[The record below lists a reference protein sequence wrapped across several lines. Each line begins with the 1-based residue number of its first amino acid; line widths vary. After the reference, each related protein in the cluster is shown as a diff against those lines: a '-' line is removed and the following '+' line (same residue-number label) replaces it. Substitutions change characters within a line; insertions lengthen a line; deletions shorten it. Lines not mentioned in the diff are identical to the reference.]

1 MKILA
6 TLLIGSLAITMN
18 GQVKKATEIH
28 TRPLS
33 LLQGVGTVGFELQTS
48 DKTSILFDGGY
59 GQSSLDAVVL
69 LQLGGLPLGLPLGP
83 GNTVT
88 TFMVGTRLYLS
99 SKGDEESISGSYITA
114 RHRSRFYS
122 SGSYVANTNMM
133 YGKKWLN
140 DRMSLAAEFGLGSQ
154 DMLAQPGEITI
165 WLILP
170 TWAVT
175 IGLRSK

>member
-6 TLLIGSLAITMN
+6 TLLIGLLAITMN
-18 GQVKKATEIH
+18 GQAKKTTEIH
-28 TRPLS
+28 TRPIS

-59 GQSSLDAVVL
+59 GQSLIDA
-69 LQLGGLPLGLPLGP
+69 P

-99 SKGDEESISGSYITA
+99 PKGDEESISGSYITA
-114 RHRSRFYS
+114 RHRSRFYN
-122 SGSYVANTNMM
+122 SGSYGANTNMM
-133 YGKKWLN
+133 FAKKWLN
-140 DRMSLAAEFGLGSQ
+140 DRMSLAAEFGVGRQTLLNQDIGNTIGSV
-154 DMLAQPGEITI
+154 
-165 WLILP
+165 LP

>member
-28 TRPLS
+28 TRPIS
-33 LLQGVGTVGFELQTS
+33 LLQGVGTVGFEIQTS
-48 DKTSILFDGGY
+48 DMTSILFDGGY
-59 GQSSLDAVVL
+59 GQSLIDA
-69 LQLGGLPLGLPLGP
+69 P

-114 RHRSRFYS
+114 RHRSRFYN
-122 SGSYVANTNMM
+122 SGSYGANTNMM

-140 DRMSLAAEFGLGSQ
+140 DRMSLAAEFGVGRQTLLTQS
-154 DMLAQPGEITI
+154 AENTI
-165 WLILP
+165 GLILP

>member
-28 TRPLS
+28 TRPIS

-59 GQSSLDAVVL
+59 GQSLLDAVVL
-69 LQLGGLPLGLPLGP
+69 QQLVVGPLGLPF
-83 GNTVT
+83 NTQIT

-114 RHRSRFYS
+114 RHRSRFYN
-122 SGSYVANTNMM
+122 SGSYGANTNMM

-140 DRMSLAAEFGLGSQ
+140 DRMSLAAEFGLGGQTLLIQS
-154 DMLAQPGEITI
+154 PENTI
-165 WLILP
+165 GLILP

>member
-28 TRPLS
+28 TRPIS
-33 LLQGVGTVGFELQTS
+33 LLQGVGTVGFEIQTS

-59 GQSSLDAVVL
+59 GQSLIDA
-69 LQLGGLPLGLPLGP
+69 P

-114 RHRSRFYS
+114 RHRSRFYN
-122 SGSYVANTNMM
+122 SGSYGANTNMM

-140 DRMSLAAEFGLGSQ
+140 DRMSLAAEFGVGRQTLLNQDIGNTIGSV
-154 DMLAQPGEITI
+154 
-165 WLILP
+165 LP

>member
-6 TLLIGSLAITMN
+6 TLLIGLLAITMN
-18 GQVKKATEIH
+18 GQAKKTTEIH
-28 TRPLS
+28 TRPIS

-59 GQSSLDAVVL
+59 GQSLIDA
-69 LQLGGLPLGLPLGP
+69 P

-99 SKGDEESISGSYITA
+99 PKGDEESISGSYITA
-114 RHRSRFYS
+114 RHRSRFYN
-122 SGSYVANTNMM
+122 SGSYGANTNMM

-140 DRMSLAAEFGLGSQ
+140 DRMSLAAEFGLGRQTLLNQ
-154 DMLAQPGEITI
+154 DIGNTI
-165 WLILP
+165 GSVLP

>member
-28 TRPLS
+28 TRPIS
-33 LLQGVGTVGFELQTS
+33 LLQGVGTVGFEIQTS
-48 DKTSILFDGGY
+48 DMTSILFDGGY
-59 GQSSLDAVVL
+59 GRSLLDA
-69 LQLGGLPLGLPLGP
+69 P

-88 TFMVGTRLYLS
+88 TFMVGTRYYLS
-99 SKGDEESISGSYITA
+99 PKGDEESISGSYITA
-114 RHRSRFYS
+114 RHRSRFYN
-122 SGSYVANTNMM
+122 SGSYGANTNMM

-140 DRMSLAAEFGLGSQ
+140 DRMSLAAEFGLGRQTLLNQ
-154 DMLAQPGEITI
+154 DIGNTI
-165 WLILP
+165 GSVLP

>member
-1 MKILA
+1 MRILA

-28 TRPLS
+28 TRPIS
-33 LLQGVGTVGFELQTS
+33 LLQGVGTVGFEIQTS
-48 DKTSILFDGGY
+48 DMTSILFDGGY
-59 GQSSLDAVVL
+59 GRSLLDA
-69 LQLGGLPLGLPLGP
+69 P

-88 TFMVGTRLYLS
+88 TFMVGTRYYLS
-99 SKGDEESISGSYITA
+99 PKGDEESISGSYITA
-114 RHRSRFYS
+114 RHRSRFYN
-122 SGSYVANTNMM
+122 SGSYGANTNMM

-140 DRMSLAAEFGLGSQ
+140 DRMSLAAEFGFGRQTLLNQ
-154 DMLAQPGEITI
+154 DIGDTMGAV
-165 WLILP
+165 LP

>member
-1 MKILA
+1 MKILT
-6 TLLIGSLAITMN
+6 TLLIGLLAITMN
-18 GQVKKATEIH
+18 GQAKKTTEIH
-28 TRPLS
+28 TRPIS

-59 GQSSLDAVVL
+59 GRSLIDA
-69 LQLGGLPLGLPLGP
+69 P

-99 SKGDEESISGSYITA
+99 PKGDEESISGSSITA
-114 RHRSRFYS
+114 RHRSRFYK
-122 SGSYVANTNMM
+122 SGSYGANTNMM
-133 YGKKWLN
+133 FGKKWLN
-140 DRMSLAAEFGLGSQ
+140 DRMSLAAEFGVGRQTLLNQ
-154 DMLAQPGEITI
+154 DIGNTI
-165 WLILP
+165 GALLP

>member
-28 TRPLS
+28 TRPIS
-33 LLQGVGTVGFELQTS
+33 LLQGVGTVGFEIQTS

-59 GQSSLDAVVL
+59 GQSLIDA
-69 LQLGGLPLGLPLGP
+69 P

-114 RHRSRFYS
+114 RHRSRFYN
-122 SGSYVANTNMM
+122 SGSYGANTNMM

-140 DRMSLAAEFGLGSQ
+140 DRMSLAAEFGVGRQTLLTQS
-154 DMLAQPGEITI
+154 AENTI
-165 WLILP
+165 GLILP

>member
-6 TLLIGSLAITMN
+6 TLLIGLLAITMN
-18 GQVKKATEIH
+18 GQAKKTTEIH
-28 TRPLS
+28 TRPIS

-59 GQSSLDAVVL
+59 GQSLIDA
-69 LQLGGLPLGLPLGP
+69 P

-88 TFMVGTRLYLS
+88 TFMVGTRYYLS
-99 SKGDEESISGSYITA
+99 PKGDEESISGSYITA
-114 RHRSRFYS
+114 RHRSRFYN
-122 SGSYVANTNMM
+122 SGSYGANTNMM

-140 DRMSLAAEFGLGSQ
+140 DRMSLAAEFGFGRQTLLNQDIGNTIGSV
-154 DMLAQPGEITI
+154 
-165 WLILP
+165 LP

>member
-6 TLLIGSLAITMN
+6 TLLIGLLAITMN
-18 GQVKKATEIH
+18 GQAKKTTEIH
-28 TRPLS
+28 TRPIS

-59 GQSSLDAVVL
+59 GQSLIDY
-69 LQLGGLPLGLPLGP
+69 P

-99 SKGDEESISGSYITA
+99 PKGDEESISGSYITA
-114 RHRSRFYS
+114 RHRSRFYN
-122 SGSYVANTNMM
+122 SGSYGANTNMM

-140 DRMSLAAEFGLGSQ
+140 DRMSLAAEFGLGRQTLLNQ
-154 DMLAQPGEITI
+154 DIGNTI
-165 WLILP
+165 GSVLP

>member
-28 TRPLS
+28 TRPIS
-33 LLQGVGTVGFELQTS
+33 LLQGVGTVGFEIQTS

-59 GQSSLDAVVL
+59 GQSLIDA
-69 LQLGGLPLGLPLGP
+69 P

-114 RHRSRFYS
+114 RHRSRFYN
-122 SGSYVANTNMM
+122 SGSYGANTNMM

-140 DRMSLAAEFGLGSQ
+140 DRMSLAAEFGLGRQTLLTQS
-154 DMLAQPGEITI
+154 AENTI
-165 WLILP
+165 GLILP

>member
-6 TLLIGSLAITMN
+6 TLLIGLLAITMN
-18 GQVKKATEIH
+18 GQAKKTTEIH
-28 TRPLS
+28 TRPIS

-59 GQSSLDAVVL
+59 GRSLLDD
-69 LQLGGLPLGLPLGP
+69 P

-88 TFMVGTRLYLS
+88 TFMVGTRYYLS
-99 SKGDEESISGSYITA
+99 PKGDEESISGSYITA
-114 RHRSRFYS
+114 RHRSRFYN
-122 SGSYVANTNMM
+122 SGSYGANTNMM
-133 YGKKWLN
+133 FGKKWLN
-140 DRMSLAAEFGLGSQ
+140 DRMSLAAEFGVGRQTLLNQDIGNTIGSV
-154 DMLAQPGEITI
+154 
-165 WLILP
+165 LP

>member
-28 TRPLS
+28 TRPIS
-33 LLQGVGTVGFELQTS
+33 LLQGVGTVGFEIQTS
-48 DKTSILFDGGY
+48 DMTSILFDGGY
-59 GQSSLDAVVL
+59 GQSLIDA
-69 LQLGGLPLGLPLGP
+69 P

-114 RHRSRFYS
+114 RHRSRFYN
-122 SGSYVANTNMM
+122 SGSYGANTNMM
-133 YGKKWLN
+133 YGKKWLI
-140 DRMSLAAEFGLGSQ
+140 DRMSLAAEFGVGRQTLLTQS
-154 DMLAQPGEITI
+154 AENTI
-165 WLILP
+165 GLILP

>member
-6 TLLIGSLAITMN
+6 TLLIGLLAITMN
-18 GQVKKATEIH
+18 GQAKKTTEIH
-28 TRPLS
+28 TRPIS

-59 GQSSLDAVVL
+59 GQSLIDA
-69 LQLGGLPLGLPLGP
+69 P

-99 SKGDEESISGSYITA
+99 PKGDEESISGSYITA
-114 RHRSRFYS
+114 RHRSRFYN
-122 SGSYVANTNMM
+122 SGSYGANTNMM
-133 YGKKWLN
+133 FGKEWLN
-140 DRMSLAAEFGLGSQ
+140 DRMSLAAEFGVGRQTLLNQDIGNTIGSV
-154 DMLAQPGEITI
+154 
-165 WLILP
+165 LP

>member
-6 TLLIGSLAITMN
+6 TLLIASLAITMS
-18 GQVKKATEIH
+18 GQVEKAAEIH
-28 TRPLS
+28 TRPIS
-33 LLQGVGTVGFELQTS
+33 LLQGVGTVGFEIQTS

-59 GQSSLDAVVL
+59 GQSLLDAT
-69 LQLGGLPLGLPLGP
+69 

-88 TFMVGTRLYLS
+88 TFMVGARLYHS

-114 RHRSRFYS
+114 RHRSRFYN
-122 SGSYVANTNMM
+122 SGSYGANTNMM

-140 DRMSLAAEFGLGSQ
+140 DRMSLAAEFGLGRQTLLTQS
-154 DMLAQPGEITI
+154 AENTI
-165 WLILP
+165 GLILP

>member
-28 TRPLS
+28 TRPIS
-33 LLQGVGTVGFELQTS
+33 LLQGVGTVGFEIQTS
-48 DKTSILFDGGY
+48 DMTSILFDGGY
-59 GQSSLDAVVL
+59 GRSLLDD
-69 LQLGGLPLGLPLGP
+69 P

-88 TFMVGTRLYLS
+88 TFMVGTRYYLS
-99 SKGDEESISGSYITA
+99 PKGDEESISGSYITA
-114 RHRSRFYS
+114 RHRSRFYN
-122 SGSYVANTNMM
+122 SGSYGANTNMM

-140 DRMSLAAEFGLGSQ
+140 DRMSLAAEFGFGRQTLLNQ
-154 DMLAQPGEITI
+154 DIGDTMGAV
-165 WLILP
+165 LP

>member
-6 TLLIGSLAITMN
+6 TLLIGLLAITMN

-28 TRPLS
+28 TRPIS

-59 GQSSLDAVVL
+59 GQSLIDA
-69 LQLGGLPLGLPLGP
+69 P

-99 SKGDEESISGSYITA
+99 PKGDEESISGSYITA
-114 RHRSRFYS
+114 RHRSRFYN
-122 SGSYVANTNMM
+122 SGSYGANTNMM
-133 YGKKWLN
+133 FGKKWLN
-140 DRMSLAAEFGLGSQ
+140 DRMSLAAEFGVGRQTLLNQDIGNTIGSV
-154 DMLAQPGEITI
+154 
-165 WLILP
+165 LP

>member
-28 TRPLS
+28 TRPIS
-33 LLQGVGTVGFELQTS
+33 LLQGVGTVGFEIQTS
-48 DKTSILFDGGY
+48 DMTSILFDGGY
-59 GQSSLDAVVL
+59 GRSLLDD
-69 LQLGGLPLGLPLGP
+69 P

-99 SKGDEESISGSYITA
+99 PKGDEESISGSYITA
-114 RHRSRFYS
+114 RHRSRFYN
-122 SGSYVANTNMM
+122 SGSYGANTNMM

-140 DRMSLAAEFGLGSQ
+140 DRMSLAAEFGFGRQTLLNQ
-154 DMLAQPGEITI
+154 DIGDTMGAV
-165 WLILP
+165 LP

>member
-28 TRPLS
+28 TRPIS
-33 LLQGVGTVGFELQTS
+33 LLQGVGTVGFEIQTS
-48 DKTSILFDGGY
+48 DMTSILFDGGY
-59 GQSSLDAVVL
+59 GQSLIDA
-69 LQLGGLPLGLPLGP
+69 P

-99 SKGDEESISGSYITA
+99 PKGDEESISGSYITA
-114 RHRSRFYS
+114 RHRSRFYN
-122 SGSYVANTNMM
+122 SGSYGANTNMM

-140 DRMSLAAEFGLGSQ
+140 DRMSLAAEFGLGRQTLLNQ
-154 DMLAQPGEITI
+154 DIGNTI
-165 WLILP
+165 GSVLP

>member
-6 TLLIGSLAITMN
+6 TLLIGLLAITIN
-18 GQVKKATEIH
+18 GQAKKTTEIH
-28 TRPLS
+28 TRPIS

-59 GQSSLDAVVL
+59 GQSLIDA
-69 LQLGGLPLGLPLGP
+69 P

-99 SKGDEESISGSYITA
+99 PKGDEESISGSYITA
-114 RHRSRFYS
+114 RHRSRFYN
-122 SGSYVANTNMM
+122 SGSYGANTNMM
-133 YGKKWLN
+133 FGKKWLN
-140 DRMSLAAEFGLGSQ
+140 DRMSLAAEFGVGRQTLLNQDIGNTIGSV
-154 DMLAQPGEITI
+154 
-165 WLILP
+165 LP

>member
-6 TLLIGSLAITMN
+6 TLLIGLLAITMN
-18 GQVKKATEIH
+18 GQAKKTTEIH
-28 TRPLS
+28 TRPIS

-59 GQSSLDAVVL
+59 GQSLIDA
-69 LQLGGLPLGLPLGP
+69 P

-88 TFMVGTRLYLS
+88 IFMVGTRLYLS
-99 SKGDEESISGSYITA
+99 PKGDEESISGSYITA
-114 RHRSRFYS
+114 RHRSRFYN
-122 SGSYVANTNMM
+122 SGSYGANTNMM
-133 YGKKWLN
+133 FGKKWLN
-140 DRMSLAAEFGLGSQ
+140 DRMSLAAEFGVGRQTLLNQDIGNTIGSV
-154 DMLAQPGEITI
+154 
-165 WLILP
+165 LP

>member
-28 TRPLS
+28 TRPIS
-33 LLQGVGTVGFELQTS
+33 LLQGVGTVGFEIQTS

-59 GQSSLDAVVL
+59 GQSLIDA
-69 LQLGGLPLGLPLGP
+69 P

-114 RHRSRFYS
+114 RHRSRFYN
-122 SGSYVANTNMM
+122 SGSYGANTNMM
-133 YGKKWLN
+133 YGKKWLI
-140 DRMSLAAEFGLGSQ
+140 DRMSLAAEFGVGRQTLLTQS
-154 DMLAQPGEITI
+154 AENTI
-165 WLILP
+165 GLILP

>member
-28 TRPLS
+28 TRPIS
-33 LLQGVGTVGFELQTS
+33 LLQGVGTVGFEIQTS
-48 DKTSILFDGGY
+48 DMTSILFDGGY
-59 GQSSLDAVVL
+59 GQSLIDA
-69 LQLGGLPLGLPLGP
+69 P

-88 TFMVGTRLYLS
+88 TFMVGTRYYLS
-99 SKGDEESISGSYITA
+99 PKGDEESISGSYITA
-114 RHRSRFYS
+114 RHRSRFYN
-122 SGSYVANTNMM
+122 SGSYGANTNMM
-133 YGKKWLN
+133 FGKKWLN
-140 DRMSLAAEFGLGSQ
+140 ARMSLAAEFGFGRQTLLNQ
-154 DMLAQPGEITI
+154 DIGDTMGAV
-165 WLILP
+165 LP

>member
-6 TLLIGSLAITMN
+6 TLLIGLLAITMN
-18 GQVKKATEIH
+18 GQAKKTTEIH
-28 TRPLS
+28 TRPIS

-59 GQSSLDAVVL
+59 GQSLIDA
-69 LQLGGLPLGLPLGP
+69 P

-88 TFMVGTRLYLS
+88 TFMGGTRLYLS
-99 SKGDEESISGSYITA
+99 PKGDEESISGSYITA
-114 RHRSRFYS
+114 RHRSRFYN
-122 SGSYVANTNMM
+122 SGSYGANTNMM
-133 YGKKWLN
+133 FGKKWLN
-140 DRMSLAAEFGLGSQ
+140 DRMSLAAEFGVGRQTLLNQDIGNTIGSV
-154 DMLAQPGEITI
+154 
-165 WLILP
+165 LP

>member
-6 TLLIGSLAITMN
+6 TLLIGSLAITMS

-28 TRPLS
+28 TRPIS
-33 LLQGVGTVGFELQTS
+33 LLQGVGTVGFEIQTS
-48 DKTSILFDGGY
+48 DMTSILFDGGY
-59 GQSSLDAVVL
+59 GQSLIDA
-69 LQLGGLPLGLPLGP
+69 P

-99 SKGDEESISGSYITA
+99 PKGDEESISGSYITA
-114 RHRSRFYS
+114 RHRSRFYN
-122 SGSYVANTNMM
+122 SGSYGANTNMM

-140 DRMSLAAEFGLGSQ
+140 DRMSLAAEFGLGRQTLLNQ
-154 DMLAQPGEITI
+154 DIGNTI
-165 WLILP
+165 GSVLP

>member
-6 TLLIGSLAITMN
+6 TLLIGSLAITMS
-18 GQVKKATEIH
+18 GQVEKATEIH
-28 TRPLS
+28 TRPIS
-33 LLQGVGTVGFELQTS
+33 LLQGVGTVGFEIQTS
-48 DKTSILFDGGY
+48 DMTSILFDGGY
-59 GQSSLDAVVL
+59 GQSLIDA
-69 LQLGGLPLGLPLGP
+69 P

-99 SKGDEESISGSYITA
+99 PKGDEESISGSYITA
-114 RHRSRFYS
+114 RHRSRFYN
-122 SGSYVANTNMM
+122 SGSYGANTNMM

-140 DRMSLAAEFGLGSQ
+140 DRMSLAAEFGLGRQTLLNQ
-154 DMLAQPGEITI
+154 DIGNTI
-165 WLILP
+165 GSVLP